1 MCMWSVC
8 GGGKSLSPLVFQRR
22 SVTLIHEQ
30 ADNNMQSEFQ
40 TFLDLEKKKKKTA
53 FFSFLFYFLRRE
65 NSNLS
70 MLTPNFQIGLQ

>member
-40 TFLDLEKKKKKTA
+40 TFLDLEKKKKPA